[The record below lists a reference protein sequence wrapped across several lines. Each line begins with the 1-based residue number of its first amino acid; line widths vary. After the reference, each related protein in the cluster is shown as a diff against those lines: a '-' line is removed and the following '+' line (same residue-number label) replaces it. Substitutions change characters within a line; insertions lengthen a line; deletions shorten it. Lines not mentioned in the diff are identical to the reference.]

1 MCYNESNKWWRC
13 LDLDFLHSDI
23 LPFLRT
29 IRVTDIIDISI
40 VAVVIYYII
49 KHFRKTRAAQLIKGI
64 AIILIVTYLAEWL
77 NLNVISFVLGNV
89 IQIGFIALVI
99 IFQPELRRALE
110 HVGRSKFGLWF
121 TDEKSD
127 HQDMV
132 AEVARA
138 AESMS
143 KTNTGALIV
152 FEKEVSLDDLLTG
165 GTLIN
170 ADVSSEL
177 LENIFVH
184 NTPLHDGAVIIR
196 NGKIYKAACV
206 LPLSSNR
213 DLSKEC
219 GTRHRA
225 ALGISEQ
232 SDCVSLVVSEET
244 GKISVMNRGNMI
256 RNLSVATLSELLVK
270 VLEPKDEVPEN
281 VKKNLDIIK
290 NYTEKLKKKNEDK
303 NEEN

>member
-1 MCYNESNKWWRC
+1 M
-13 LDLDFLHSDI
+13 DFLQNNV

-29 IRVTDIIDISI
+29 IRVTDIIDIAI

-64 AIILIVTYLAEWL
+64 AIIFVVTYLAEWL
-77 NLNVISFVLGNV
+77 HLNVISYVLGNV

-110 HVGRSKFGLWF
+110 HVGRSKFGAWF
-121 TDEKSD
+121 TDEKSE
-127 HQDMV
+127 HQDLV
-132 AEVARA
+132 AEVVRA

-143 KTNTGALIV
+143 KTNTGALMV
-152 FEKEVSLDDLLTG
+152 FEKDVSLDDLLTG
-165 GTLIN
+165 GTSIN
-170 ADVSSEL
+170 ADVTSEL

-244 GKISVMNRGNMI
+244 GKISVMNKGNMI
-256 RNLSVATLSELLVK
+256 RNLSISSLSELLTRA
-270 VLEPKDEVPEN
+270 LEPKDDVPEN
-281 VKKNLDIIK
+281 VKRNIDIIK
-290 NYTEKLKKKNEDK
+290 HYTEKLKKKNEDK
-303 NEEN
+303 NKEN

>member
-1 MCYNESNKWWRC
+1 M
-13 LDLDFLHSDI
+13 DFIQNSLF
-23 LPFLRT
+23 PFLRT
-29 IRVTDIIDISI
+29 IRITDVIDILI
-40 VAVVIYYII
+40 VAIVIYYII

-64 AIILIVTYLAEWL
+64 AIIFVVTYLAEWL
-77 NLNVISFVLGNV
+77 HLNVISYVLGNV

-110 HVGRSKFGLWF
+110 HVGRSKFGTWF
-121 TDEKSD
+121 NEEKSD
-127 HQDMV
+127 HQDLV
-132 AEVARA
+132 AEVTRA

-152 FEKEVSLDDLLTG
+152 FEKDVSLDDLLTG
-165 GTLIN
+165 GTPIN
-170 ADVSSEL
+170 ADVTSEL

-196 NGKIYKAACV
+196 NRKIYKAACV
-206 LPLSSNR
+206 LPLSANR

-244 GKISVMNRGNMI
+244 GRISVMNKGNMI
-256 RNLSVATLSELLVK
+256 RNLSISSLSELLTK
-270 VLEPKDEVPEN
+270 ALEPNDDVPEN
-281 VKKNLDIIK
+281 VKKNIDILK
-290 NYTEKLKKKNEDK
+290 HYTEKLKKKNE
-303 NEEN
+303 EN

>member
-1 MCYNESNKWWRC
+1 MT
-13 LDLDFLHSDI
+13 FLQEQV
-23 LPFLRT
+23 LPFLATVR
-29 IRVTDIIDISI
+29 ITDIIDILI
-40 VAVVIYYII
+40 VAIAIYTII
-49 KHFRKTRAAQLIKGI
+49 KSFRKTRAAQLIKGI
-64 AIILIVTYLAEWL
+64 GVILVVTYLADWL
-77 NLNVISFVLGNV
+77 QLNMISFVLGNV
-89 IQIGFIALVI
+89 LQIGFVALVV

-110 HVGRSKFGLWF
+110 HVGRSKFGTWF

-127 HQDMV
+127 YSDMV
-132 AEVARA
+132 TEVVRA
-138 AESMS
+138 SESMS

-152 FEKEVSLDDLLTG
+152 FEKETSLDDLLTG
-165 GTLIN
+165 GTPIN

-184 NTPLHDGAVIIR
+184 NTPLHDGAVIIK
-196 NGKIYKAACV
+196 NSKIYKAACV

-244 GKISVMNRGNMI
+244 GKISVMYNGNMM
-256 RNLSVATLSELLVK
+256 RNLSVANLNAFLMK
-270 VLEPKDEVPEN
+270 ALEPKEEVPEN
-281 VKKNLDIIK
+281 VKKNMDFIK
-290 NYTEKLKKKNEDK
+290 TQSEKLKKIVEKKGIKDDEK
-303 NEEN
+303 

>member
-1 MCYNESNKWWRC
+1 M
-13 LDLDFLHSDI
+13 DFLHSDI

-64 AIILIVTYLAEWL
+64 AIILVVTYLAEWL

-303 NEEN
+303 N

>member
-1 MCYNESNKWWRC
+1 M
-13 LDLDFLHSDI
+13 DFLHSDI

-64 AIILIVTYLAEWL
+64 AIILVVTYLAEWL

-132 AEVARA
+132 AEVTRA
-138 AESMS
+138 ADSMS

-256 RNLSVATLSELLVK
+256 RNLSVATLSELLVRA
-270 VLEPKDEVPEN
+270 LEPKDDVPEN

>member
-1 MCYNESNKWWRC
+1 ME
-13 LDLDFLHSDI
+13 FLQNNL

-29 IRVTDIIDISI
+29 IRVTDIIDIAI

-64 AIILIVTYLAEWL
+64 AIIFVVTYLAEWL
-77 NLNVISFVLGNV
+77 HLNVISYVLGNV

-110 HVGRSKFGLWF
+110 HVGRSKFGTWF
-121 TDEKSD
+121 SDEKSD
-127 HQDMV
+127 HQDLV
-132 AEVARA
+132 AEVTRA

-143 KTNTGALIV
+143 KTNTGALMV
-152 FEKEVSLDDLLTG
+152 FEKDVSLDDLLTG
-165 GTLIN
+165 GTPIN
-170 ADVSSEL
+170 ADVTSEL

-206 LPLSSNR
+206 LPLSANR

-244 GKISVMNRGNMI
+244 GKISVMNKGNMI
-256 RNLSVATLSELLVK
+256 RNLSISSLSELLIK
-270 VLEPKDEVPEN
+270 VLEPNDDVPEN
-281 VKKNLDIIK
+281 VKKNIDILK
-290 NYTEKLKKKNEDK
+290 TYTEKLKKKAEDK

>member
-1 MCYNESNKWWRC
+1 M
-13 LDLDFLHSDI
+13 DFIQNSLF
-23 LPFLRT
+23 PFLRT
-29 IRVTDIIDISI
+29 IRITDVIDILI

-64 AIILIVTYLAEWL
+64 AIIFVVTYLAEWL
-77 NLNVISFVLGNV
+77 RLNVISYVLGNV

-110 HVGRSKFGLWF
+110 HVGRSKFGTWF
-121 TDEKSD
+121 IEEKSD
-127 HQDMV
+127 HQDLV
-132 AEVARA
+132 AEVTRA
-138 AESMS
+138 VESMS

-152 FEKEVSLDDLLTG
+152 FEKDVSLDDLLTG
-165 GTLIN
+165 GTPIN
-170 ADVSSEL
+170 ADVTSEL

-196 NGKIYKAACV
+196 NRKIYKAACV
-206 LPLSSNR
+206 LPLSANR

-244 GKISVMNRGNMI
+244 GKISVMNKGNMI
-256 RNLSVATLSELLVK
+256 RNLSISSLSELLSK
-270 VLEPKDEVPEN
+270 ALEPNDDVPEN
-281 VKKNLDIIK
+281 VKKNIDILK
-290 NYTEKLKKKNEDK
+290 HYTEKLKKKNE
-303 NEEN
+303 EN

>member
-1 MCYNESNKWWRC
+1 M
-13 LDLDFLHSDI
+13 DFWQNSVF
-23 LPFLRT
+23 PFLRT
-29 IRVTDIIDISI
+29 IRITDVIDILI
-40 VAVVIYYII
+40 VAVVIYYLM
-49 KHFRKTRAAQLIKGI
+49 KHFRKTRAAQLFKGI
-64 AIILIVTYLAEWL
+64 TIILIVTYLAEWL
-77 NLNVISFVLGNV
+77 HLNVISFVLGNV

-110 HVGRSKFGLWF
+110 HVGRSKFGRWF

-127 HQDMV
+127 HQDLV
-132 AEVARA
+132 PEVCRA
-138 AESMS
+138 CENMS

-152 FEKEVSLDDLLTG
+152 FEKDVALDDLLTG
-165 GTLIN
+165 GTFIN
-170 ADVSSEL
+170 ADITSEL

-196 NGKIYKAACV
+196 ENKIYKAACV
-206 LPLSSNR
+206 LPLSANR

-244 GKISVMNRGNMI
+244 GKISVMHKGNMM
-256 RNLSVATLSELLVK
+256 RNLSAQSLSEFLMK
-270 VLEPKDEVPEN
+270 TLERKDEVSEN
-281 VKKNLDIIK
+281 VKKNIDILK
-290 NYTEKLKKKNEDK
+290 AQTEKFKKKTDK
-303 NEEN
+303 N

>member
-1 MCYNESNKWWRC
+1 M
-13 LDLDFLHSDI
+13 DFIQNSLF
-23 LPFLRT
+23 PFLRT
-29 IRVTDIIDISI
+29 IRITDVIDILI
-40 VAVVIYYII
+40 VAIVIYYII

-64 AIILIVTYLAEWL
+64 AIIFVVTYLAEWL
-77 NLNVISFVLGNV
+77 HLNVISYVLGNV

-110 HVGRSKFGLWF
+110 HVGRSKFGTWF
-121 TDEKSD
+121 NEEKSD
-127 HQDMV
+127 HQDLV
-132 AEVARA
+132 AEVTRA

-152 FEKEVSLDDLLTG
+152 FEKDVSLDDLLTG
-165 GTLIN
+165 GTPIN
-170 ADVSSEL
+170 ADVTSEL

-196 NGKIYKAACV
+196 NRKIYKAACV
-206 LPLSSNR
+206 LPLSANR

-244 GKISVMNRGNMI
+244 GRISVMNKGNMI
-256 RNLSVATLSELLVK
+256 RNLSISSLSELLTK
-270 VLEPKDEVPEN
+270 ALEPNDDVPEN
-281 VKKNLDIIK
+281 LKKNIDILK
-290 NYTEKLKKKNEDK
+290 HYTEKLKKKNE
-303 NEEN
+303 EN

>member
-1 MCYNESNKWWRC
+1 MDFIQNEV
-13 LDLDFLHSDI
+13 

-29 IRVTDIIDISI
+29 VRITDIIDILI

-64 AIILIVTYLAEWL
+64 AIIFVVTYLAEWL
-77 NLNVISFVLGNV
+77 HLNVISYVLGNV

-121 TDEKSD
+121 NEEKKD
-127 HQDMV
+127 HQDLV
-132 AEVARA
+132 VEVARA

-152 FEKEVSLDDLLTG
+152 FEKDVSLDDLLTG
-165 GTLIN
+165 GTPIN
-170 ADVSSEL
+170 ADVTSEL

-206 LPLSSNR
+206 LPLSANR

-256 RNLSVATLSELLVK
+256 RNLSISSLSELLEK
-270 VLEPKDEVPEN
+270 MLEQNDEVPEN
-281 VKKNLDIIK
+281 VKKNLDLIK
-290 NYTEKLKKKNEDK
+290 HYTEKLKKKNE
-303 NEEN
+303 EN

>member
-1 MCYNESNKWWRC
+1 M
-13 LDLDFLHSDI
+13 DFLQNNI

-29 IRVTDIIDISI
+29 IRVTDIIDILI
-40 VAVVIYYII
+40 VAIVIYYII

-64 AIILIVTYLAEWL
+64 AIIFVVTYLAEWL
-77 NLNVISFVLGNV
+77 HLNVISYVLGNV

-110 HVGRSKFGLWF
+110 HVGRSKFGTWF
-121 TDEKSD
+121 SEEVSD
-127 HQDMV
+127 HHDLV
-132 AEVARA
+132 AEVVRA

-152 FEKEVSLDDLLTG
+152 FEKDVSLDDLLTG
-165 GTLIN
+165 GTPIN

-206 LPLSSNR
+206 LPLSANR

-244 GKISVMNRGNMI
+244 GKISVMNKGNMI
-256 RNLSVATLSELLVK
+256 RNLSTSSLSELLGK
-270 VLEPKDEVPEN
+270 ALEPSDDVSEN
-281 VKKNLDIIK
+281 VKRNIDIIK
-290 NYTEKLKKKNEDK
+290 NYTEKLKKKAEDK

>member
-1 MCYNESNKWWRC
+1 M
-13 LDLDFLHSDI
+13 DFIQNSLF
-23 LPFLRT
+23 PFLRT
-29 IRVTDIIDISI
+29 IRITDVIDILI
-40 VAVVIYYII
+40 VAIVIYYII

-64 AIILIVTYLAEWL
+64 AIIFVVTYLAEWL
-77 NLNVISFVLGNV
+77 HLNVISYVLGNV

-110 HVGRSKFGLWF
+110 HVGRSKFGTWF
-121 TDEKSD
+121 NEEKSD
-127 HQDMV
+127 HQDLV
-132 AEVARA
+132 AEVTRA

-152 FEKEVSLDDLLTG
+152 FEKDVSLDDLLTG
-165 GTLIN
+165 GTPIN
-170 ADVSSEL
+170 ADVTSEL

-196 NGKIYKAACV
+196 NRKIYKAACV
-206 LPLSSNR
+206 LPLSANR

-244 GKISVMNRGNMI
+244 GKISVMNKGNMI
-256 RNLSVATLSELLVK
+256 RNLSISSLSELLTK
-270 VLEPKDEVPEN
+270 ALEPNDDVPEN
-281 VKKNLDIIK
+281 VKKNIDILK
-290 NYTEKLKKKNEDK
+290 HYTEKLKKKNE
-303 NEEN
+303 EN

>member
-1 MCYNESNKWWRC
+1 MA
-13 LDLDFLHSDI
+13 FLQEQV
-23 LPFLRT
+23 LPFLAT
-29 IRVTDIIDISI
+29 IRITDIIDILI
-40 VAVVIYYII
+40 VAIAIYAII
-49 KHFRKTRAAQLIKGI
+49 KSFRKTRAAQLIKGI
-64 AIILIVTYLAEWL
+64 GVILVITYLAEWL
-77 NLNVISFVLGNV
+77 QLNMISFVLGNV
-89 IQIGFIALVI
+89 IQIGFIALVV

-110 HVGRSKFGLWF
+110 HVGRSKFGTWF

-127 HQDMV
+127 YSDMV
-132 AEVARA
+132 TEVARA
-138 AESMS
+138 SESMS
-143 KTNTGALIV
+143 KTKTGALIV
-152 FEKEVSLDDLLTG
+152 FEKETSLDDLLTG

-184 NTPLHDGAVIIR
+184 NTPLHDGAVIVK
-196 NGKIYKAACV
+196 NSKIYKAACV

-244 GKISVMNRGNMI
+244 GKISVMYNGNMM
-256 RNLSVATLSELLVK
+256 RNLSVANLNAFLMK
-270 VLEPKDEVPEN
+270 ALEPKEEIPEN
-281 VKKNLDIIK
+281 VKKNMEFIK
-290 NYTEKLKKKNEDK
+290 TQSEKLKKIVEKKSIKDDEK
-303 NEEN
+303 

>member
-1 MCYNESNKWWRC
+1 M
-13 LDLDFLHSDI
+13 DFLQNNVF
-23 LPFLRT
+23 PFLRT
-29 IRVTDIIDISI
+29 IRITDVIDILI

-64 AIILIVTYLAEWL
+64 AIIFVVTYLAEWL
-77 NLNVISFVLGNV
+77 HLNVISYVLGNV

-110 HVGRSKFGLWF
+110 HVGRSKFGTWF
-121 TDEKSD
+121 TEEKAD
-127 HQDMV
+127 HLDLV
-132 AEVARA
+132 TEVCRA
-138 AESMS
+138 SESMS

-152 FEKEVSLDDLLTG
+152 FEKDVSLDDLLTG

-170 ADVSSEL
+170 ADTTSEL

-184 NTPLHDGAVIIR
+184 NTPLHDGAVVIR

-244 GKISVMNRGNMI
+244 GKISVMHKGDMI
-256 RNLSVATLSELLVK
+256 RNLSATALSELLMK
-270 VLEPKDEVPEN
+270 ALEPKEDVPEN
-281 VKKNLDIIK
+281 VKKNLDVLK
-290 NYTEKLKKKNEDK
+290 SYTEKLKRKAEEKGDK
-303 NEEN
+303 N

>member
-1 MCYNESNKWWRC
+1 
-13 LDLDFLHSDI
+13 
-23 LPFLRT
+23 
-29 IRVTDIIDISI
+29 VTDIIDISI

-64 AIILIVTYLAEWL
+64 AIILVVTYLAEWL

-121 TDEKSD
+121 TDEKSE

-138 AESMS
+138 ADSMS

-256 RNLSVATLSELLVK
+256 RNLSVATLSELLIK

-303 NEEN
+303 DEEN